1 MVDMYPIPAGI
12 PDNIER
18 DRPIVIIDIFRA
30 STSITAALS
39 AGARE
44 IFVAGSCREAM
55 EIKTRIGDEVI
66 LAGERGGFKIEGYD
80 LGNSPREMSSD
91 ILKDRPVIFNSTNGT
106 KLMRR
111 FADYINVVI
120 GSIVSLSA
128 TVDYLKMFDNDP
140 VFCCAATEGRFS
152 NEDVICAGMIIERL
166 ERPETG
172 LDDAAF
178 FATRM
183 VGNIG
188 DKWYDWSKNS
198 THGRYLASI
207 GLGGDLDFCLELDR
221 YDFVPIKRGDR
232 IKRSG
237 VD

>member
-1 MVDMYPIPAGI
+1 MYPIPAGI

-30 STSITAALS
+30 STSITAALG

-44 IFVAGSCREAM
+44 IFVAGSRREAM
-55 EIKTRIGDEVI
+55 EIKARIGDEAI
-66 LAGERGGFKIEGYD
+66 LAGEREGFKIEGYD
-80 LGNSPREMSSD
+80 LGNSPREMSFD

-111 FADYINVVI
+111 FTDYTNVVV

-128 TVDYLKMFDNDP
+128 TVDYLKMFANDP

-152 NEDVICAGMIIERL
+152 NEDTICAGMIIERL
-166 ERPETG
+166 EKSDAD

-178 FATRM
+178 FAARM
-183 VGNIG
+183 VCNIG
-188 DKWYDWSKNS
+188 NKWYDWSKNS
-198 THGRYLASI
+198 KHGRYLASI
-207 GLGGDLDFCLELDR
+207 GLGDDLDFCLELDR
-221 YDFVPIKRGDR
+221 YDFVPVKKGDR
-232 IKRSG
+232 IKRGG

>member
-12 PDNIER
+12 PDNIEK

-30 STSITAALS
+30 STSITAALG

-44 IFVAGSCREAM
+44 IFVAGSRREAM
-55 EIKTRIGDEVI
+55 EIKARIGDEAI
-66 LAGERGGFKIEGYD
+66 LAGERKGFKIEGYD
-80 LGNSPREMSSD
+80 LGNSPHEMSFN
-91 ILKDRPVIFNSTNGT
+91 ILRDRPVIFNSTNGT

-111 FADYINVVI
+111 FTDYTNVVV

-128 TVDYLKMFDNDP
+128 TVDYLKMFANDP

-152 NEDVICAGMIIERL
+152 NEDTICAGMIIERL
-166 ERPETG
+166 EKPDTD

-178 FATRM
+178 FATHM
-183 VGNIG
+183 VSNIG
-188 DKWYDWSKNS
+188 NKWYDWSKNS
-198 THGRYLASI
+198 KHGRYLASI
-207 GLGGDLDFCLELDR
+207 GLGEDLDFCLELDR
-221 YDFVPIKRGDR
+221 YDFVPVKKGDR
-232 IKRSG
+232 IIRGG